1 MDECGEGGEFDG
13 VRRDR
18 ESKEKKKTER
28 KKPSHSRTLRRTGS
42 FRANRIR
49 AFESAI
55 DAIEGIA
62 RRLAMGAHLQQ
73 TKQSDLAAVAILGDG
88 DFLRVVQNILD
99 DLGVWRVSG
108 ARERMEV
115 TRQFSGWTANCACEK
130 KQQNRRSGRER
141 GRGSRP
147 RSRANAR
154 RREGCTYHRI
164 DFARVVRARRA
175 RRLGVR
181 LVAQRDITAPLRLG
195 GPQRHH
201 RAGVRPPPRARRAGR
216 LPPRAR
222 PSRSRSTERRAS
234 SPAARLNLR

>member
-99 DLGVWRVSG
+99 DLGG
-108 ARERMEV
+108 LEG
-115 TRQFSGWTANCACEK
+115 Q
-130 KQQNRRSGRER
+130 
-141 GRGSRP
+141 RGSRADGGDSTILRLDGKLRLREKATKSTIGARTP
-147 RSRANAR
+147 VAGRIRAR
-154 RREGCTYHRI
+154 RRGVAKGERTTGSTSRGSYVRDALGDSAYSSPNVISPRHSGSGVRRDTI
-164 DFARVVRARRA
+164 ARVS
-175 RRLGVR
+175 
-181 LVAQRDITAPLRLG
+181 D
-195 GPQRHH
+195 HH
-201 RAGVRPPPRARRAGR
+201 RERCAPAGSRLAPGRAVDA
-216 LPPRAR
+216 
-222 PSRSRSTERRAS
+222 
-234 SPAARLNLR
+234 

>member
-1 MDECGEGGEFDG
+1 MTARVET
-13 VRRDR
+13 
-18 ESKEKKKTER
+18 ESRGRKKRKKKEK
-28 KKPSHSRTLRRTGS
+28 PSDSRTASPHRHFPGEPHPS
-42 FRANRIR
+42 
-49 AFESAI
+49 AFESANE

-62 RRLAMGAHLQQ
+62 RRLAMGAHLEQ
-73 TKQSDLAAVAILGDG
+73 TKQSDLAAAAVLRDC
-88 DFLRVVQNILD
+88 DFLRVVQDILD
-99 DLGVWRVSG
+99 DLGVLEGQRGSRADG
-108 ARERMEV
+108 GDSTILRL
-115 TRQFSGWTANCACEK
+115 TANCACEK

-164 DFARVVRARRA
+164 DFARVVRPRRA
-175 RRLGVR
+175 RRLRVR

>member
-1 MDECGEGGEFDG
+1 MSAGKEVSLTVFVETES
-13 VRRDR
+13 RRR
-18 ESKEKKKTER
+18 KRKPKEKN
-28 KKPSHSRTLRRTGS
+28 RR
-42 FRANRIR
+42 
-49 AFESAI
+49 
-55 DAIEGIA
+55 
-62 RRLAMGAHLQQ
+62 
-73 TKQSDLAAVAILGDG
+73 ILGRFAAPAVSG
-88 DFLRVVQNILD
+88 RTASVRSRARLMRLRVSRVVSRWGRTFSRRSRVTSPPWPSSATAISSEWFRISSTTW
-99 DLGVWRVSG
+99 GVWRVSG

>member
-1 MDECGEGGEFDG
+1 MPCSVSTDSYACEGWKVFVDECGEGGEFDG

-99 DLGVWRVSG
+99 DLGGLEGQRGSRADGGDSTILRLDGKLRLREKATKSTIGARTRSRVASAL
-108 ARERMEV
+108 ARERAP
-115 TRQFSGWTANCACEK
+115 S
-130 KQQNRRSGRER
+130 RRMHV
-141 GRGSRP
+141 P
-147 RSRANAR
+147 Q
-154 RREGCTYHRI
+154 
-164 DFARVVRARRA
+164 D
-175 RRLGVR
+175 RL
-181 LVAQRDITAPLRLG
+181 
-195 GPQRHH
+195 
-201 RAGVRPPPRARRAGR
+201 RAGR
-216 LPPRAR
+216 TSATRSETRRTSRR
-222 PSRSRSTERRAS
+222 PT
-234 SPAARLNLR
+234 

>member
-99 DLGVWRVSG
+99 DLGGLEGQRGSRG
-108 ARERMEV
+108 LEV
-115 TRQFSGWTANCACEK
+115 TRQFSADGRQIALARKSNKIDDRGANA
-130 KQQNRRSGRER
+130 
-141 GRGSRP
+141 GRGP
-147 RSRANAR
+147 HSRAKAR
-154 RREGCTYHRI
+154 RREG
-164 DFARVVRARRA
+164 
-175 RRLGVR
+175 
-181 LVAQRDITAPLRLG
+181 
-195 GPQRHH
+195 
-201 RAGVRPPPRARRAGR
+201 
-216 LPPRAR
+216 
-222 PSRSRSTERRAS
+222 
-234 SPAARLNLR
+234 

>member
-1 MDECGEGGEFDG
+1 MEEK
-13 VRRDR
+13 
-18 ESKEKKKTER
+18 KEKR
-28 KKPSHSRTLRRTGS
+28 KKNRRILGRRRRTGT

-49 AFESAI
+49 PRSR
-55 DAIEGIA
+55 A
-62 RRLAMGAHLQQ
+62 RMRMR
-73 TKQSDLAAVAILGDG
+73 
-88 DFLRVVQNILD
+88 LRVSRVVSRWGRTLSRRSRVTSPPRPSSATAISSEWFRISSTTW
-99 DLGVWRVSG
+99 GVWRVSG

-164 DFARVVRARRA
+164 DFARVVRPRRA
-175 RRLGVR
+175 RRLRVR